1 MITVMPRRA
10 RRAHQTPDRDARRSA
25 NHKIA
30 FGGHALVFGST
41 ILFLLFVAGFTP
53 AMIVMLAWG
62 TGLLCHGYF
71 GVAAPFLRERW
82 TTQAIADGA
91 AEHRRERKDI
101 EVRHA
106 RSLEQLSASI
116 AHEIRNPI
124 TAARSLVAQMGEDP
138 SSADNVEYARV
149 AIEELDRVE
158 RSLSHLL
165 QYAREEDVARTDT
178 RLADVLDSALES
190 FRDRLAKMKVE
201 VTRSLDTDC
210 PLHADPEKLR
220 RVVINLTGNAL
231 DAMEESGTEA
241 PQLDIAAGEN
251 LAQTEVWLRVRDNG
265 PGVPAADRE
274 KIFQPLYT
282 SKERGTGLGL
292 AISRK
297 VVEAHGGSIQARA
310 APSGGTEIMVVLPKG
325 DR

>member
-1 MITVMPRRA
+1 MIAVMEDPSYRNA
-10 RRAHQTPDRDARRSA
+10 RRMA
-25 NHKIA
+25 NRKIG
-30 FGGHALVFGST
+30 FLGHALVFGST
-41 ILFLLFVAGFTP
+41 ISFLLFVAGFQA

-62 TGLLCHGYF
+62 TALLCHGYF
-71 GVAAPFLRERW
+71 AVAAPVLRERW
-82 TTQAIADGA
+82 TTQAIATGA
-91 AEHRRERKDI
+91 TEHRRERKDI

-106 RSLEQLSASI
+106 RSLERLSASI

-138 SSADNVEYARV
+138 SSAENVEYARV

-165 QYAREEDVARTDT
+165 QYAREEDVERTDT
-178 RLADVLDSALES
+178 RLADILESALES

-201 VTRSLDTDC
+201 VTRALATDC

-220 RVVINLTGNAL
+220 RVVINLIGNAL
-231 DAMEESGTEA
+231 DAMEAGQIAA
-241 PQLDIAAGEN
+241 PRLDVAAGEN
-251 LAQTEVWLRVRDNG
+251 LARTEVWLRVRDTG
-265 PGVPAADRE
+265 PGSSEADPE

-282 SKERGTGLGL
+282 SKEHGTGLGL

-297 VVEAHGGSIQARA
+297 VVEAHGGTIQACP
-310 APSGGTEIMVVLPKG
+310 APTGGTEVMVVLPNG